1 MRYIAIRMAVTF
13 LGELQRSVRGAE
25 NSLTATYKTALL
37 RVSSAEWVRESL
49 HLNCVSLIIHLLQW
63 NTEHAGAF

>member
-37 RVSSAEWVRESL
+37 RVSSAE
-49 HLNCVSLIIHLLQW
+49 
-63 NTEHAGAF
+63 